1 MKVLIFDSRIEAET
15 RSRAEW
21 EKCLG
26 RKKRPEDV
34 TEFLWSA
41 EEGPD
46 GKAALVIPADDEAR
60 LSTAERANL
69 ATRVAPAEETKDE
82 TVRGR

>member
-1 MKVLIFDSRIEAET
+1 M
-15 RSRAEW
+15 
-21 EKCLG
+21 
-26 RKKRPEDV
+26 
-34 TEFLWSA
+34 TEFLWSV

-60 LSTAERANL
+60 LSTAERVNL